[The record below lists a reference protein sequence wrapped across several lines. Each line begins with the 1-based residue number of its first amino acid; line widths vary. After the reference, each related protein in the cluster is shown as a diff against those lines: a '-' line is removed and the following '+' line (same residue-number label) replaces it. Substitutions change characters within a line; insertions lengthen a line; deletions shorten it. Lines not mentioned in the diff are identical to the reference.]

1 MASAFLCA
9 HLGLKGEL
17 QHENYIASWL
27 KILKE
32 DYRAL
37 VKAASQ
43 AEKAFEFIVAL
54 AAPKAEAVTE
64 EPKVEEV
71 NA

>member
-1 MASAFLCA
+1 MSR
-9 HLGLKGEL
+9 HR
-17 QHENYIASWL
+17 

-32 DYRAL
+32 GYLAL

-54 AAPKAEAVTE
+54 AAPKAEAVSAY
-64 EPKVEEV
+64 VFWGGQGG
-71 NA
+71 